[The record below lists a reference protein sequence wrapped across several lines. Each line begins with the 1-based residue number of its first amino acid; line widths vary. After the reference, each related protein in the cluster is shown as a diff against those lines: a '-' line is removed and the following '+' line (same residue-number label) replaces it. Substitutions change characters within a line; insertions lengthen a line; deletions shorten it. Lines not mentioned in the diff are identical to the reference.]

1 MSARI
6 LIVDDDAQVLEVLR
20 RFLVAEGYDVLEAA
34 SAEQAVGMVEA
45 LPPAVAFCDVHM
57 TGANGLWLADQIRAI
72 APATALVLATGDT
85 QVPPMES
92 LRPGVV
98 GYLLKPLKS
107 KQVLAAAAQG
117 VRWSA
122 DAVAR
127 GAHRQPRKRLGPAD

>member
-6 LIVDDDAQVLEVLR
+6 LIVDDDAQVREVLR
-20 RFLVAEGYDVLEAA
+20 RFLEPEGYEVLEAA

-57 TGANGLWLADQIRAI
+57 TGANGLWLADQIRTI
-72 APATALVLATGDT
+72 APATAMVLATGDSR
-85 QVPPMES
+85 VPPMES
-92 LRPGVV
+92 LRAGVV

-107 KQVLAAAAQG
+107 KQVVAAAAQG

-127 GAHRQPRKRLGPAD
+127 GVHRQPRKRLGSAD